1 MRLNPWERLP
11 VVRRRYALRFL
22 AALAVILLIVGVFGG
37 SIYAQTGSELRSDVK
52 SQLVTG
58 AETDAN
64 RINIWFQS
72 TERYLGSLPRSSAFR
87 SDDRVA
93 ISDSLHRMN
102 DRTAF
107 EGAYYVDAETGAVH
121 ANAGTNA
128 VITDAGRVSDTVD
141 ERLSTVLQDDSQVV
155 FSEAFE
161 TEAGRPAML
170 AVSDVPGDSDH
181 VVVGLV
187 DLESLSQFMVGTD
200 DTDDVVVIDQ
210 SGTVVLTEDRSLLL
224 EGDTLDPDAVADGTG
239 TTSIDAA
246 AADNGTDGETVVGY
260 APLEHEGWTLT
271 TRVPASEAYALQST
285 ISNWLLAMLAV
296 TVGGMLVLGATVGRR
311 TARSLRD
318 LSERAAAIE
327 DGNLD
332 DPVESSRSDELGD
345 LHRSLDRM
353 RQSLRDRLE
362 EAETAR
368 AEAERERTESERFSR
383 QLERTADT
391 YGKTMR
397 ACADGDLTRRLDLD
411 ADSEAMATVAAAFN
425 DMMDDLEATVAA
437 TRAFADAVDDAAA
450 STADGVVEVRSAS
463 EQVTTSVQGIA
474 DGAERQSDHLAV
486 ISEEIDELSTT
497 TQQIAATSSQVA
509 TLAEQTATT
518 SADARESAR
527 RAIDGMNAIEDEAS
541 DAVAEVVRL
550 EEEIEAIDDLL
561 EFIADVT
568 KETNMLAL
576 NASIE
581 AARSSSDD
589 AQFTAV
595 ADQVKSLAEDTQ
607 VAASDIENRLER
619 VSEQTEQVAAVVRET
634 DERIA
639 DHRNAVE
646 TTVASLEEIS
656 SFAAETSDGVQEISA
671 ATQQQASATQGI
683 VTMTDDVTAISE
695 ETSTEAETVAAAA
708 EEQTSSLVEVSHTA
722 TSLSERARALSNALA
737 SFQVSAEP
745 IDATLEAVADTDR
758 RLPAADDYLVEAD
771 GQDDD
776 SMPVDDE
783 ALESK
788 SVDDTPE
795 SPSQEFDWTSPQ

>member
-1 MRLNPWERLP
+1 MGLNPWEHIP

-22 AALAVILLIVGVFGG
+22 AALAVILLIVGAFGG
-37 SIYAQTGSELRSDVK
+37 TIYAQTGDELESDVE
-52 SQLVTG
+52 SQLVTS
-58 AETDAN
+58 AETDAD
-64 RINIWFQS
+64 RIDIWFRS
-72 TERYLGSLPRSSAFR
+72 TERYLSSLPRSSAFR

-107 EGAYYVDAETGAVH
+107 EGAYYVDAETGAIH
-121 ANAGTNA
+121 TNAGTNA
-128 VITDAGRVSDTVD
+128 VITDDGRVTEAVD
-141 ERLSTVLQDDSQVV
+141 AQLSTVLKDDSQVV

-170 AVSDVPGDSDH
+170 AVSDVPGESDH

-187 DLESLSQFMVGTD
+187 DLESLSRYMIGAD
-200 DTDDVVVIDQ
+200 DHDDVVVVDR
-210 SGTVVLTEDRSLLL
+210 SGTIVLAEERSLLL
-224 EGDTLDPDAVADGTG
+224 QDDALEPETVANGTG
-239 TTSIDAA
+239 TTSIDAGS
-246 AADNGTDGETVVGY
+246 ADSETVVGY
-260 APLEHEGWTLT
+260 APLEHDGWTLT
-271 TRVPASEAYALQST
+271 TRVPAADAYALQST

-296 TVGGMLVLGATVGRR
+296 TFGGMLVLGATVGRN

-332 DPVESSRSDELGD
+332 DPLESPRSDELGE
-345 LHRSLDRM
+345 LHRSIDQM

-362 EAETAR
+362 EAEAAR
-368 AEAERERTESERFSR
+368 AEAERERSESERFSR
-383 QLERTADT
+383 QLEQTADE
-391 YGKTMR
+391 YGTTMR

-437 TRAFADAVDDAAA
+437 TRAFADAVDEAAD

-463 EQVTTSVQGIA
+463 EQVTTSVQQIA
-474 DGAERQSDHLAV
+474 DGAERQSDHLET
-486 ISEEIDELSTT
+486 ISDEVDELSTT

-527 RAIDGMNAIEDEAS
+527 RAIAGMNAIEEEAS
-541 DAVAEVVRL
+541 DAVAEVARL
-550 EEEIEAIDDLL
+550 EEEIAAIDDLL

-568 KETNMLAL
+568 RETNMLAL

-595 ADQVKSLAEDTQ
+595 AEQVKSLAADTQ
-607 VAASDIENRLER
+607 EAATDIEARLEQ
-619 VSEQTEQVAAVVRET
+619 VSEQTAQVAAVVRQT

-639 DHRNAVE
+639 DHRSAVE

-656 SFAAETSDGVQEISA
+656 TFAEETNEGVQEISA

-695 ETSTEAETVAAAA
+695 ETSAEAETVAAAA
-708 EEQTSSLVEVSHTA
+708 EEQTSSLVAVSHTA
-722 TSLSERARALSNALA
+722 TSLSEQARELSDALSAFEVNAELA
-737 SFQVSAEP
+737 GPEAIESETLAPNAE
-745 IDATLEAVADTDR
+745 
-758 RLPAADDYLVEAD
+758 LPAADDYVVDSTVPDDASTDDYGDTTAAD
-771 GQDDD
+771 EDG
-776 SMPVDDE
+776 P
-783 ALESK
+783 A
-788 SVDDTPE
+788 
-795 SPSQEFDWTSPQ
+795 SPSREFDWTSPQ

>member
-1 MRLNPWERLP
+1 MGLNPWEHIP

-22 AALAVILLIVGVFGG
+22 AALAVILLIVGAFGG
-37 SIYAQTGSELRSDVK
+37 TIYAQTGDELESDVE
-52 SQLVTG
+52 SQLVTS
-58 AETDAN
+58 AETDAD
-64 RINIWFQS
+64 RIDIWFRS
-72 TERYLGSLPRSSAFR
+72 TERYLSSLPRSSAFR

-107 EGAYYVDAETGAVH
+107 EGAYYVDAETGAIH

-128 VITDAGRVSDTVD
+128 VITDDGRVTKAVD
-141 ERLSTVLQDDSQVV
+141 AQLSTVLKDDSQVV

-170 AVSDVPGDSDH
+170 AVSDVPGESDH

-187 DLESLSQFMVGTD
+187 DLESLSRYMIGAD
-200 DTDDVVVIDQ
+200 DHDDVVVVDRT
-210 SGTVVLTEDRSLLL
+210 GTIVLAEERSLLL
-224 EGDTLDPDAVADGTG
+224 QDDVLERETVSNGTG
-239 TTSIDAA
+239 TTSIDAGS
-246 AADNGTDGETVVGY
+246 ADSETVVGY
-260 APLEHEGWTLT
+260 APLEHDGWTLT
-271 TRVPASEAYALQST
+271 TRVPAADAYALQST

-296 TVGGMLVLGATVGRR
+296 TFGGMLVLGATVGRN

-332 DPVESSRSDELGD
+332 DPLESTRSDELGE
-345 LHRSLDRM
+345 LHRSIDQM

-362 EAETAR
+362 EAEAAR
-368 AEAERERTESERFSR
+368 AEAERERSESERFSR
-383 QLERTADT
+383 KLEQTADE
-391 YGKTMR
+391 YGTTMR

-437 TRAFADAVDDAAA
+437 TRAFADAVDEAAD

-463 EQVTTSVQGIA
+463 EQVTTSVQQIA
-474 DGAERQSDHLAV
+474 DGAERQSDHLAT
-486 ISEEIDELSTT
+486 ISDEVDELSTT

-527 RAIDGMNAIEDEAS
+527 RAIAGMNAIEDEAS
-541 DAVAEVVRL
+541 DAVAEVARL
-550 EEEIEAIDDLL
+550 EEEIAAIDDLL

-568 KETNMLAL
+568 QETNMLAL

-595 ADQVKSLAEDTQ
+595 AEQVKSLAADTQ
-607 VAASDIENRLER
+607 EAATDIEARLEQ
-619 VSEQTEQVAAVVRET
+619 VSEQTAQVAAVVRQT

-639 DHRNAVE
+639 DHRSAVE

-656 SFAAETSDGVQEISA
+656 AFAEETNEGVQEISA
-671 ATQQQASATQGI
+671 ATQQQAGATQGI

-695 ETSTEAETVAAAA
+695 ETSAEAETVAAAA

-722 TSLSERARALSNALA
+722 TSLSEQARELSDALSAFEVDAELAGPDAIESETMAPNA
-737 SFQVSAEP
+737 E
-745 IDATLEAVADTDR
+745 
-758 RLPAADDYLVEAD
+758 LPAADDYVVDSTVSDDASTDVD
-771 GQDDD
+771 GDTAA
-776 SMPVDDE
+776 VDEDE
-783 ALESK
+783 PA
-788 SVDDTPE
+788 
-795 SPSQEFDWTSPQ
+795 SPSREFDWTSP

>member
-1 MRLNPWERLP
+1 MGLNPWEGIP
-11 VVRRRYALRFL
+11 GVRRSYALRFL
-22 AALAVILLIVGVFGG
+22 TALVVIFLIVGAFGG
-37 SIYAQTGSELRSDVK
+37 SIYAQTGSELRSDVE

-58 AETDAN
+58 AEKDAN
-64 RINIWFQS
+64 RLDIWFQS

-107 EGAYYVDAETGAVH
+107 EGAYYVDTEAGVVH

-128 VITDAGRVSDTVD
+128 VITDDGRLSDATD
-141 ERLSTVLQDDSQVV
+141 THLSTVLEDDSQVV

-170 AVSDVPGDSDH
+170 AVSDVPGESDH
-181 VVVGLV
+181 VLVGLV
-187 DLESLSQFMVGTD
+187 DLESLSRYMIGAD
-200 DTDDVVVIDQ
+200 NNDDVVVVDR
-210 SGTVVLTEDRSLLL
+210 SGTVVLAENRSLLL
-224 EGDTLDPDAVADGTG
+224 QDDALDPATVANGTG
-239 TTSIDAA
+239 TTSTDAGS
-246 AADNGTDGETVVGY
+246 DDSETVVGY
-260 APLEHEGWTLT
+260 APLEHDGWTLT
-271 TRVPASEAYALQST
+271 TRVPASDAYALQST

-296 TVGGMLVLGATVGRR
+296 TFGGMLVLGATVGRN

-318 LSERAAAIE
+318 LSKRAAAIE

-332 DPVESSRSDELGD
+332 EPVESTRSDELGE
-345 LHRSLDRM
+345 LHRSIDRM

-362 EAETAR
+362 EAEAAR

-383 QLERTADT
+383 QLEQTADQ
-391 YGKTMR
+391 YGTTMR

-437 TRAFADAVDDAAA
+437 TRAFADAVDDAAE

-474 DGAERQSDHLAV
+474 DGAERQSDHLAM
-486 ISEEIDELSTT
+486 ISTEVDELSTT

-509 TLAEQTATT
+509 GLAEQTATA

-527 RAIDGMNAIEDEAS
+527 RAIDGMNAIEAEAT
-541 DAVAEVVRL
+541 DAVTEVARL
-550 EEEIEAIDDLL
+550 ESEIEAIDDLL

-595 ADQVKSLAEDTQ
+595 AEQVKSLAEDTQ
-607 VAASDIENRLER
+607 EAATDIEARLER
-619 VSEQTEQVAAVVRET
+619 VSEQTEQVATVVRET

-646 TTVASLEEIS
+646 TTVDSLEEIS
-656 SFAAETSDGVQEISA
+656 SFAEETSEGVQEISA
-671 ATQQQASATQGI
+671 ATQQQAGATQEI
-683 VTMTDDVTAISE
+683 VRMTDDVTAISG
-695 ETSTEAETVAAAA
+695 ETSAEAETVAAAA

-722 TSLSERARALSNALA
+722 TSLSDRARELSNALA
-737 SFQVSAEP
+737 AFEVDVESVETP
-745 IDATLEAVADTDR
+745 LETAGDTDR
-758 RLPAADDYLVEAD
+758 GLPAADDYRVEAD
-771 GQDDD
+771 GQDGGSGTAGASSRASESADD
-776 SMPVDDE
+776 
-783 ALESK
+783 AG
-788 SVDDTPE
+788 E
-795 SPSQEFDWTSPQ
+795 SPIQEFDWTSPQ

>member
-1 MRLNPWERLP
+1 MGLNPWEHIP

-22 AALAVILLIVGVFGG
+22 AALAVILLIVGAFGG
-37 SIYAQTGSELRSDVK
+37 TIYAQTGDELESDVE
-52 SQLVTG
+52 SQLVTS
-58 AETDAN
+58 AETDAD
-64 RINIWFQS
+64 RIDIWFRS
-72 TERYLGSLPRSSAFR
+72 TERYLSSLPRSSAFR

-107 EGAYYVDAETGAVH
+107 EGAYYVDAETGAIH

-128 VITDAGRVSDTVD
+128 VITDDGRVTEAVD
-141 ERLSTVLQDDSQVV
+141 AQLSTVLKDDSQVV

-170 AVSDVPGDSDH
+170 AVSDVPGESDH

-187 DLESLSQFMVGTD
+187 DLESLSRYMIGAD
-200 DTDDVVVIDQ
+200 DHDDVVVVDRT
-210 SGTVVLTEDRSLLL
+210 GTIVLAEERSLLL
-224 EGDTLDPDAVADGTG
+224 QDDVLERETVSNGTG
-239 TTSIDAA
+239 TTSIDAGS
-246 AADNGTDGETVVGY
+246 ADSETVVGY
-260 APLEHEGWTLT
+260 APLEHDGWTLT
-271 TRVPASEAYALQST
+271 TRVPAADAYALQST

-296 TVGGMLVLGATVGRR
+296 TFGGMLVLGATVGRN

-332 DPVESSRSDELGD
+332 DPLESTRSDELGE
-345 LHRSLDRM
+345 LHRSIDQM

-362 EAETAR
+362 ETEAAR
-368 AEAERERTESERFSR
+368 AEAERERSESERFSR
-383 QLERTADT
+383 KLEQTADE
-391 YGKTMR
+391 YGTTMR

-437 TRAFADAVDDAAA
+437 TRAFADAVDEAAN

-463 EQVTTSVQGIA
+463 EQVTTSVQQIA
-474 DGAERQSDHLAV
+474 DGAERQSDHLAT
-486 ISEEIDELSTT
+486 ISDEVDELSTT

-527 RAIDGMNAIEDEAS
+527 RAIAGMNAIEDEAS
-541 DAVAEVVRL
+541 DAVAEVARL
-550 EEEIEAIDDLL
+550 EEEIAAIDDLL

-568 KETNMLAL
+568 QETNMLAL

-595 ADQVKSLAEDTQ
+595 AEQVKSLAADTQ
-607 VAASDIENRLER
+607 EAATDIEARLEQ
-619 VSEQTEQVAAVVRET
+619 VSEQTAQVAAVVRQT

-639 DHRNAVE
+639 DHRSAVE
-646 TTVASLEEIS
+646 TTVTSLEEIS
-656 SFAAETSDGVQEISA
+656 AFAEETNEGVQEISA
-671 ATQQQASATQGI
+671 ATQQQAGATQGI

-695 ETSTEAETVAAAA
+695 ETSAEAETVAAAA

-722 TSLSERARALSNALA
+722 TSLSEQARELSDALSAFEVDAELAGPDAIESETMAPNA
-737 SFQVSAEP
+737 E
-745 IDATLEAVADTDR
+745 
-758 RLPAADDYLVEAD
+758 LPAADDYVVDSTVPDDASTDVD
-771 GQDDD
+771 GDTAA
-776 SMPVDDE
+776 VDEDE
-783 ALESK
+783 PA
-788 SVDDTPE
+788 
-795 SPSQEFDWTSPQ
+795 SPSREFDWTSP

>member
-1 MRLNPWERLP
+1 MGLNPWEHIP

-22 AALAVILLIVGVFGG
+22 AALAVILLIVGAFGG
-37 SIYAQTGSELRSDVK
+37 TIYAQTGDELESNVE

-64 RINIWFQS
+64 RIDIWFRS

-87 SDDRVA
+87 SDDRVT

-128 VITDAGRVSDTVD
+128 VITDDGRVSATADD
-141 ERLSTVLQDDSQVV
+141 RLAPAIEDDSQVV

-170 AVSDVPGDSDH
+170 AVSEVPGDSDH

-187 DLESLSQFMVGTD
+187 DLESLSRYMIGSD
-200 DTDDVVVIDQ
+200 ETDDVIVADR
-210 SGTVVLTEDRSLLL
+210 SGTVVIAENRSRLL
-224 EGDTLDPDAVADGTG
+224 EPDAVDPDTIADGTG
-239 TTSIDAA
+239 TTSIDS
-246 AADNGTDGETVVGY
+246 GSEDGETVVGY
-260 APLEHEGWTLT
+260 APLEHDGWTLT

-296 TVGGMLVLGATVGRR
+296 TFGGMLVLGATVGRT

-318 LSERAAAIE
+318 LSARAAAIE

-332 DPVESSRSDELGD
+332 EPVESTRADELGD
-345 LHRSLDRM
+345 LHRSIDQM

-362 EAETAR
+362 EAEAAR

-383 QLERTADT
+383 QLERTADE

-411 ADSEAMATVAAAFN
+411 AGSEAMSTVAAAFN

-437 TRAFADAVDDAAA
+437 TRAFADAVDDAAE

-474 DGAERQSDHLAV
+474 DGADRQSEHLAM
-486 ISEEIDELSTT
+486 ISDEVDELSTT

-527 RAIDGMNAIEDEAS
+527 RAIDGMNAIEAEAN
-541 DAVAEVVRL
+541 DAVAEVARL
-550 EEEIEAIDDLL
+550 EEEIAAIDDLL

-607 VAASDIENRLER
+607 EAATDIEQRLGR
-619 VSEQTEQVAAVVRET
+619 VSEQTEQVATVVKET
-634 DERIA
+634 DARIA
-639 DHRNAVE
+639 DHRNAIE

-656 SFAAETSDGVQEISA
+656 SFAAETSEGVQEISA
-671 ATQQQASATQGI
+671 ATQQQAGATQGI

-695 ETSTEAETVAAAA
+695 ETSAEAETVAAAA

-722 TSLSERARALSNALA
+722 TSLSEQARELSDALS
-737 SFQVSAEP
+737 SFEVSAEP
-745 IDATLEAVADTDR
+745 VETPLEATSGDTDRELPTAADYIVESDGQNDSLTADDETLEAEAVADD
-758 RLPAADDYLVEAD
+758 AGEA
-771 GQDDD
+771 Q
-776 SMPVDDE
+776 SS
-783 ALESK
+783 AR
-788 SVDDTPE
+788 
-795 SPSQEFDWTSPQ
+795 EFDWTSAQ

>member
-1 MRLNPWERLP
+1 MGLNPWEHIP

-22 AALAVILLIVGVFGG
+22 AALAVILLIVGAFGG
-37 SIYAQTGSELRSDVK
+37 TIYAQTGDELESDVE
-52 SQLVTG
+52 SQLVTS
-58 AETDAN
+58 AETDAD
-64 RINIWFQS
+64 RIDIWFRS
-72 TERYLGSLPRSSAFR
+72 TERYLSSLPRSSAFR

-107 EGAYYVDAETGAVH
+107 EGAYYVDAETGAIH

-128 VITDAGRVSDTVD
+128 VITDDGRVTEAVD
-141 ERLSTVLQDDSQVV
+141 AQLSTVLKDDSQVV

-170 AVSDVPGDSDH
+170 AVSDVPGESDH

-187 DLESLSQFMVGTD
+187 DLESLSRYMIGAD
-200 DTDDVVVIDQ
+200 DHDDVVVVDRT
-210 SGTVVLTEDRSLLL
+210 GTIVLAEERSLLL
-224 EGDTLDPDAVADGTG
+224 QDDVLERETVSNGTG
-239 TTSIDAA
+239 TTSIDAGS
-246 AADNGTDGETVVGY
+246 ADSETVVGY
-260 APLEHEGWTLT
+260 APLEHDGWTLT
-271 TRVPASEAYALQST
+271 TRVPAADAYALQST

-296 TVGGMLVLGATVGRR
+296 TFGGMLVLGATVGRN

-332 DPVESSRSDELGD
+332 DPLESTRSDELGE
-345 LHRSLDRM
+345 LHRSIDQM

-362 EAETAR
+362 ETEAAR
-368 AEAERERTESERFSR
+368 AEAERERSESERFSR
-383 QLERTADT
+383 QLEQTADE
-391 YGKTMR
+391 YGTTMR

-437 TRAFADAVDDAAA
+437 TRAFADAVDEAAD

-463 EQVTTSVQGIA
+463 EQVTTSVQQIA
-474 DGAERQSDHLAV
+474 DGAERQSDHLAT
-486 ISEEIDELSTT
+486 ISDEVDELSTT

-527 RAIDGMNAIEDEAS
+527 RAIAGMNAIEDEAS
-541 DAVAEVVRL
+541 DAVAEVARL
-550 EEEIEAIDDLL
+550 EEEIAAIDDLL

-568 KETNMLAL
+568 QETNMLAL

-595 ADQVKSLAEDTQ
+595 AEQVKSLAADTQ
-607 VAASDIENRLER
+607 EAATDIEARLEQ
-619 VSEQTEQVAAVVRET
+619 VSEQTAQVAAVVRQT

-639 DHRNAVE
+639 DHRSAVE

-656 SFAAETSDGVQEISA
+656 AFAEETNEGVQEISA
-671 ATQQQASATQGI
+671 ATQQQAGATQGI

-695 ETSTEAETVAAAA
+695 ETSAEAETVAAAA

-722 TSLSERARALSNALA
+722 TSLSEQARELSDALSAFEVDAELAGPDAIESETMAPNA
-737 SFQVSAEP
+737 E
-745 IDATLEAVADTDR
+745 
-758 RLPAADDYLVEAD
+758 LPAADDYVVDSTVSDDASTDVD
-771 GQDDD
+771 GDTAA
-776 SMPVDDE
+776 VDEDE
-783 ALESK
+783 PA
-788 SVDDTPE
+788 
-795 SPSQEFDWTSPQ
+795 SPSREFDWTSP

>member
-1 MRLNPWERLP
+1 MGLNPWEHIP

-22 AALAVILLIVGVFGG
+22 AALAVILLIVGAFGG
-37 SIYAQTGSELRSDVK
+37 TIYAQTGDELESDVE
-52 SQLVTG
+52 SQLVTS
-58 AETDAN
+58 AETDAD
-64 RINIWFQS
+64 RIDIWFRS
-72 TERYLGSLPRSSAFR
+72 TERYLSSLPRSSAFR

-107 EGAYYVDAETGAVH
+107 EGAYYVDAETGAIH

-128 VITDAGRVSDTVD
+128 VITDDGRVTEAVD
-141 ERLSTVLQDDSQVV
+141 AQLSTVLKDDSQVV

-170 AVSDVPGDSDH
+170 AVSDVPGESDH
-181 VVVGLV
+181 VVVGVV
-187 DLESLSQFMVGTD
+187 DLESLSRYMIGAD
-200 DTDDVVVIDQ
+200 DHDDVVVVDR
-210 SGTVVLTEDRSLLL
+210 SGTIVLAEERSLLL
-224 EGDTLDPDAVADGTG
+224 QDDALEPETVANGTG
-239 TTSIDAA
+239 TTSIDAGS
-246 AADNGTDGETVVGY
+246 ADSETVVGY
-260 APLEHEGWTLT
+260 APLEHDGWTLT
-271 TRVPASEAYALQST
+271 TRVPAADAYALQST

-296 TVGGMLVLGATVGRR
+296 TFGGMLVLGATVGRN

-332 DPVESSRSDELGD
+332 DPLESPRSDELGE
-345 LHRSLDRM
+345 LHRSIDQM

-362 EAETAR
+362 EAEAAR
-368 AEAERERTESERFSR
+368 AEAERERSESERFSR
-383 QLERTADT
+383 QLEQTADE
-391 YGKTMR
+391 YGTTMR

-437 TRAFADAVDDAAA
+437 TRAFADAVDEAAD

-463 EQVTTSVQGIA
+463 EQVTTSVQQIA
-474 DGAERQSDHLAV
+474 DGAERQSDHLET
-486 ISEEIDELSTT
+486 ISDEVDELSTT

-527 RAIDGMNAIEDEAS
+527 RAIAGMNAIEEEAS
-541 DAVAEVVRL
+541 DAVAEVARL
-550 EEEIEAIDDLL
+550 EEEIAAIDDLL

-568 KETNMLAL
+568 RETNMLAL

-595 ADQVKSLAEDTQ
+595 AEQVKSLAADTQ
-607 VAASDIENRLER
+607 EAATDIEARLEQ
-619 VSEQTEQVAAVVRET
+619 VSEQTAQVAAVVRQT

-639 DHRNAVE
+639 DHRSAVE

-656 SFAAETSDGVQEISA
+656 TFAEETNEGVQEISA
-671 ATQQQASATQGI
+671 ATQQQAGATQGI

-695 ETSTEAETVAAAA
+695 ETSAEAETVAAAA
-708 EEQTSSLVEVSHTA
+708 EEQTSSLVAVSHTA
-722 TSLSERARALSNALA
+722 TSLSEQARELSDALSAFEVNAELA
-737 SFQVSAEP
+737 GPEAIESETLAPNAE
-745 IDATLEAVADTDR
+745 
-758 RLPAADDYLVEAD
+758 LPAADDYVVDSTVPDDASTDDYGDTTAAD
-771 GQDDD
+771 E
-776 SMPVDDE
+776 DE
-783 ALESK
+783 PA
-788 SVDDTPE
+788 
-795 SPSQEFDWTSPQ
+795 SPSREFDWTSPQ